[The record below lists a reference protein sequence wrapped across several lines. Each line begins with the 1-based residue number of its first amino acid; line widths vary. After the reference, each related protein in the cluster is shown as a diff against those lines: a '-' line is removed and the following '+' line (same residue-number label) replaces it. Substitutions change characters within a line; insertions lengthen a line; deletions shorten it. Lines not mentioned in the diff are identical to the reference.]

1 MIEIIDGELYG
12 MYSAL
17 EASLG
22 HEPSKE
28 ELLAFEEKAEKAL
41 NALLA
46 DTKPETYVVL
56 INPKN
61 TSDARAFLEN
71 NEGRVFEGK
80 NSSEIRDILNEEL
93 GDDACAVYNINE
105 FMEEFNDT
113 DDDCTCIDT
122 EANFMGYVY
131 SKQFH
136 PISVNSLLYCATQ
149 TKDTA

>member
-1 MIEIIDGELYG
+1 MIEIIDGELFG

-56 INPKN
+56 INPEN
-61 TSDARAFLEN
+61 TTDARDFLEK

-80 NSSEIRDILNEEL
+80 NASEIHDILNEEL

-113 DDDCTCIDT
+113 DDDCTCIDI
-122 EANFMGYVY
+122 EENFMGYVY
-131 SKQFH
+131 SK
-136 PISVNSLLYCATQ
+136 
-149 TKDTA
+149 